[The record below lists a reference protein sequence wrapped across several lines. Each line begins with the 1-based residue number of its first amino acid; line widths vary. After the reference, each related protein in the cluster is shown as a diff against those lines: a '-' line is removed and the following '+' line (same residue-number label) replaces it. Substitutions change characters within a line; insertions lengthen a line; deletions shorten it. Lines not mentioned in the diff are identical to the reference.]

1 MVGCIAFKKRHNIK
15 QFAVSGEAAD
25 VSEETVDSWKERV
38 KTIINGYEAKDIWN
52 LDEMGCF
59 YRALPEKTLA
69 QKKSDC
75 KGGKKAK
82 QRLTIA

>member
-38 KTIINGYEAKDIWN
+38 KTIIKGYEAKDIWN
-52 LDEMGCF
+52 LDERVAFIGRF
-59 YRALPEKTLA
+59 LKRP
-69 QKKSDC
+69 
-75 KGGKKAK
+75 
-82 QRLTIA
+82 